1 TASGLPPPADPESPV
16 TLDALRDAVAYVLG
30 RDVALV
36 RPRWLTR
43 FGDAARLADRYR
55 VGRVMLAGDAAHI
68 HPPAGAQGL
77 NVGLQDAF
85 NLGWKLAAAVH
96 GWAPPGLLESYH
108 HERHAAGA
116 EVLMNTRAQV
126 ALSDPAASAEPLR

>member
-43 FGDAARLADRYR
+43 FGDAARLAERYR
-55 VGRVMLAGDAAHI
+55 AGRVLLARDAAHV

-85 NLGWKLAAAVH
+85 NLGWKLAAVVRDA
-96 GWAPPGLLESYH
+96 APDELL
-108 HERHAAGA
+108 
-116 EVLMNTRAQV
+116 
-126 ALSDPAASAEPLR
+126 D